1 MAVAAEAFA
10 PETTSYRFV
19 DTIPEVAFERELVR
33 NSAQALLETRRLQQ
47 HTEQEHLPI
56 DALSTAHEVLR
67 SIHEFGEG
75 SDVHHERSEALHLDC
90 QRLVAEWYRKKK
102 PEYFPPVRHIF
113 DEQKEEFFSHGM
125 SIRQMTENALVPLS
139 NDPEEE
145 ARRINE
151 RVEDATPQIL
161 RKLGKI
167 ALGEEAIVTF
177 SECTDKA
184 VRDYHDDIREGRPHA
199 GYNGYVPEIE
209 KIMIR
214 MIRPDNASNDRF
226 EEQIGVPGIYITHEI
241 IQDAL
246 KHRGIDAAHL
256 NKTGLHGAQLIVQDD
271 LMEFVR
277 VLDDE
282 ASEQWCTPIFMGEAV
297 RDFCDEPEYFIKDY
311 DGFREEALARQAGLQ
326 DQVETVVTFVLDLAE
341 DNVDRR
347 TAPVLVED
355 FVKKLLLDLAK
366 NDHTVAEQM
375 FDEKTAVGLRQVMLL
390 EQQGEYEKA
399 FTLMQ
404 TIEQAA
410 PGGGYCSGGSC
421 GLESVNLHSDE
432 GKTLAEKL
440 KAKPGDKVVKDK
452 ERACKC
458 GSKSVVYAYNSERV
472 NKLCVKCDAF
482 ESKISKVA
490 LPKAASTLAA

>member
-1 MAVAAEAFA
+1 MAVAAETF
-10 PETTSYRFV
+10 TSDYRFV
-19 DTIPEVAFERELVR
+19 DSIPEVATERELVR
-33 NSAQALLETRRLQQ
+33 NSAEALLEARRHQ
-47 HTEQEHLPI
+47 HYAEHRPLPI

-67 SIHEFGEG
+67 TYRQFGAG
-75 SDVHHERSEALHLDC
+75 SEEHHERSAALRLDC

-102 PEYFPPVRHIF
+102 PEYFPPVRHVF
-113 DEQKEEFFSHGM
+113 DDEKEEFFSHGL

-145 ARRINE
+145 ARRVNE

-184 VRDYHDDIREGRPHA
+184 ITDYGRDMYEGRSHA

-214 MIRPDNASNDRF
+214 MIRPDSASNDRF
-226 EEQIGVPGIYITHEI
+226 EEQVGVPGTYITHEV

-246 KHRGIDAAHL
+246 KRRGIDAAHL
-256 NKTGLHGAQLIVQDD
+256 NKTGLHGAQLLVRDD
-271 LMEFVR
+271 LMEFVKL
-277 VLDDE
+277 LDDE

-297 RDFCDEPEYFIKDY
+297 RDFSDNPDLFVKDY
-311 DGFREEALARQAGLQ
+311 AGFRHEALARQRSLEAEV
-326 DQVETVVTFVLDLAE
+326 DTVAVFVLDLAE
-341 DNVDRR
+341 AHTDRR
-347 TAPVLVED
+347 AAPALVED

-366 NDHTVAEQM
+366 KDHSVAEQM
-375 FDEKTAVGLRQVMLL
+375 FDTKTADGLRQVVQL
-390 EQQGEYEKA
+390 ERRGEYEQA
-399 FTLMQ
+399 FSLMQ
-404 TIEQAA
+404 DIEQAA

-421 GLESVNLHSDE
+421 GLESVDHRSDA
-432 GKTLAEKL
+432 GKSLASKL
-440 KAKPGDKVVKDK
+440 KAAAGDTIVKDK

-458 GSKSVVYAYNSERV
+458 GSKSVVYAYNQRKV
-472 NKLCVKCDAF
+472 NKLCENCGAF
-482 ESKISKVA
+482 ESKVSIVA
-490 LPKAASTLAA
+490 PTKASDALAA